1 MTLLDLLVLAIVA
14 ALCGIVAQSLVGY
27 SVGGC
32 LVSAVVGYVG
42 ALLGLW
48 LARQFGLPQWLT
60 VSIGGHPFPIVWS
73 VLGSVLLVAVLAF
86 FRRATYV

>member
-1 MTLLDLLVLAIVA
+1 VA

-42 ALLGLW
+42 ALIGLW
-48 LARQFGLPQWLT
+48 IARHFGLPEFLT
-60 VSIGGHPFPIVWS
+60 VSVGGQPFPIVWS
-73 VLGSVLLVAVLAF
+73 VLGSALVIAILAL